1 MKYETLNVDVITDS
15 MTRADAINLAKM
27 QEGSFIHAQRIP
39 ELLNPEVKEELIAL
53 EQQQQEASQQI
64 SLVQT
69 DRNCWNVVL
78 TEEERN
84 LFGELLDI

>member
-1 MKYETLNVDVITDS
+1 
-15 MTRADAINLAKM
+15 
-27 QEGSFIHAQRIP
+27 
-39 ELLNPEVKEELIAL
+39 LLNPEVEEEPIEL
-53 EQQQQEASQQI
+53 EQQQQVASQQI

-84 LFGELLDI
+84 LLGELLDI

>member
-1 MKYETLNVDVITDS
+1 
-15 MTRADAINLAKM
+15 M
-27 QEGSFIHAQRIP
+27 QGESFIPAQRIP
-39 ELLNPEVKEELIAL
+39 ELLNPEVGEGSTEV
-53 EQQQQEASQQI
+53 EQQQQVVSQQI

-84 LFGELLDI
+84 LLGELLDI